1 MTFLPIRD
9 TPQESDKNEMNKIEK
24 NHPMFLFRSLLPVR
38 KPKSNQ
44 MVTYWAMGGKLG
56 IWLYKY

>member
-44 MVTYWAMGGKLG
+44 MVTY
-56 IWLYKY
+56 